1 MGEYE
6 EMSWAELWRERKKE
20 AGYEDGLI
28 LSCGPSYTEMEFLN
42 DFFSRGY

>member
-1 MGEYE
+1 MRKCHGR
-6 EMSWAELWRERKKE
+6 ELWRERKKE

-42 DFFSRGY
+42 GFFSRGYGK